1 MILGRHRRIH
11 LVVHAL
17 PESVLVVFAMTVFLL
32 LLRRLFLIVR
42 RRVLPLGLFVAV
54 PMGGGTRVVRV
65 LGRGRGGGVGRITV
79 STECLA
85 RI

>member
-17 PESVLVVFAMTVFLL
+17 PESVLVMFIVSVFLL
-32 LLRRLFLIVR
+32 LFQRFFLIVR
-42 RRVLPLGLFVAV
+42 KRVLCLGLFVV
-54 PMGGGTRVVRV
+54 VSMGGRMRVVRV
-65 LGRGRGGGVGRITV
+65 LGRGWGVGVGRITV
-79 STECLA
+79 SAERLV

>member
-17 PESVLVVFAMTVFLL
+17 PESVLVMFIVSVFLL
-32 LLRRLFLIVR
+32 LFQRFFLIVR
-42 RRVLPLGLFVAV
+42 KRVLCLGLFVV
-54 PMGGGTRVVRV
+54 VSMGGRMRVVRV
-65 LGRGRGGGVGRITV
+65 LGRGWGVGVGRITV
-79 STECLA
+79 SAECLV

>member
-17 PESVLVVFAMTVFLL
+17 PESVLVVFTMSVFLL
-32 LLRRLFLIVR
+32 LLRRLFLIV